1 MRDENLALIKRG
13 YEAFAKGDLDFVRE
27 MSAPDCVWH
36 TPGYG
41 PFKPDYKSPQGVV
54 EYLTSLFELS
64 DGTFKSEPAAFF
76 ADDDRVVVLDH
87 VTGTR
92 KGKTLN
98 TYLIHMFRVSDG
110 KVVETTTFASEP
122 KRNEE
127 FWA

>member
-13 YEAFAKGDLDFVRE
+13 YEAFAKGDLDFIRE

-41 PFKPDYKSPQGVV
+41 PFKLDYKNPEGVI

-64 DGTFKSEPAAFF
+64 DGTFKSEPEAFF

-98 TYLIHMFRVSDG
+98 TYLVHMFRVRGG